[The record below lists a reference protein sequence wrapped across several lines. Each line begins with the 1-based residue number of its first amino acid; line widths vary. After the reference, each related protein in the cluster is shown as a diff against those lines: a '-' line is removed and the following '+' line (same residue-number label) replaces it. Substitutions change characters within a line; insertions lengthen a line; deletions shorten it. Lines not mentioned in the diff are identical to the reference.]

1 MPRLRVRRSKPA
13 TIDADVVRQMRDLVR
28 GEPELH
34 PELWARWSFIAGP
47 LIANRALPL
56 SLRKKVLTVV
66 VENSS
71 WLHELSFLKGML
83 LGRIAEEIGPTK
95 VRDVRF
101 MLDPKAFVRKRT
113 MRFAPKAK
121 RAQPLPRDI
130 QAALAKVEDPGLAEI
145 MARAIVAALPDDPVR

>member
-1 MPRLRVRRSKPA
+1 
-13 TIDADVVRQMRDLVR
+13 
-28 GEPELH
+28 
-34 PELWARWSFIAGP
+34 
-47 LIANRALPL
+47 
-56 SLRKKVLTVV
+56 
-66 VENSS
+66 
-71 WLHELSFLKGML
+71 
-83 LGRIAEEIGPTK
+83 
-95 VRDVRF
+95 